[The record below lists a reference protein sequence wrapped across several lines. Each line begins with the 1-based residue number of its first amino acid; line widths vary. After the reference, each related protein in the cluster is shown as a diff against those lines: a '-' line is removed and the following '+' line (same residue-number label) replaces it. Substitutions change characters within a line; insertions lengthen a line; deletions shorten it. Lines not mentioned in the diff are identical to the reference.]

1 MQPKVLYISNVDL
14 QGTLIPG
21 VTEKIRGQRA
31 AFFRNGFDISVLYP
45 EAGTHIVIEHGNGK
59 KVTYKGARAMD
70 IQPGILKK
78 VKQHLQLAWFGSMN
92 FDECVQDIAQARY
105 DAVYL
110 RFYLPGK
117 DLIRFL
123 RKLRK
128 QAPGTKVLLEYPTLN
143 VGPLMKTDK
152 ARWVSYLINKKR
164 IAQMNELADY
174 IITLTKDQSLF
185 GKPALFMPNGFD
197 FNSLQADTPKSNTD
211 KLILLGVASDCANYH
226 GYDKIILGLQ
236 TYLHNNPPVDVEF
249 RIVSSLAGHNM
260 AALKKLAVD
269 TGVDAHVVF
278 CGLKSKSELLTE
290 YKKAHIG
297 VGTLALHRIGLLDNY
312 SLKHREYAASGL
324 PFIMSLGDDAFEDTP
339 FVFTVERDELP
350 VNIGALVHFYQQ
362 LREQYPD
369 YPSAFRQSMERK
381 LSWDAQMQAV
391 FSAIRNPQ
399 NN

>member
-1 MQPKVLYISNVDL
+1 MQPNVLYISNVDL

-21 VTEKIRGQRA
+21 VIEKIRGQRA
-31 AFFRNGFDISVLYP
+31 AFLRNGFDISVLYP
-45 EAGTHIVIEHGNGK
+45 EAGTHIVIEQGNGK
-59 KVTYKGARAMD
+59 KVIYKGAREMD

-78 VKQHLQLAWFGSMN
+78 IKQHLQLAWFGSMN
-92 FDECVQDIAQARY
+92 FDECVQDIARAQY

-128 QAPGTKVLLEYPTLN
+128 LSPGTKILLEYPTLN

-174 IITLTKDQSLF
+174 IITLTKDHSLF

-197 FNSLQADTPKSNTD
+197 FNSLQADTPKNNTD
-211 KLILLGVASDCANYH
+211 KLILLGVASDCAHYH

-236 TYLHNNPPVDVEF
+236 TYLQNNPPVDVEF

-269 TGVDAHVVF
+269 AGVDAHVIF
-278 CGLKSKSELLTE
+278 CGLKSKSELGTE
-290 YKKAHIG
+290 YKNAHIG

-350 VNIGALVHFYQQ
+350 VNIGALVHFYLQ

-369 YPSAFRQSMERK
+369 YPSAFRRSMESK

-399 NN
+399 KN